1 MLCQEPL
8 NVNVVTQNVLL
19 DYTRTKNGLI
29 LPQDKR
35 LDSLAATITNR
46 FTADELH
53 VVGIQEAQKN
63 KKQHNGEVLAEL
75 CGDGPGHWFEHNE
88 KPSKDSPTGRPGE
101 HVGLFGSMVDHAFEV
116 ELGDRRKAVM
126 TEIAGVAFVTLHLR
140 HGPKPESRAA
150 RKEQTERV
158 VERLSEYE
166 DAVVLGDYNEP
177 SVRVPLLRALTPART
192 VLKNSG
198 FESVFSVTNQKSPL
212 TCPIEP
218 YRPLFNAT
226 RDWRG
231 RLVDRAWGLDDIL
244 VRGPRVSVLGAGVL
258 ERVMMYHPVPEGF
271 PLEGS
276 DHDGLWAALQIAP

>member
-29 LPQDKR
+29 LPQDER

-46 FTADELH
+46 FSTDELH
-53 VVGIQEAQKN
+53 VVGVQEAQKN

-75 CGDGPGHWFEHNE
+75 CGSGPGYWFEHNE
-88 KPSKDSPTGRPGE
+88 KPFKDSPTGRPGE
-101 HVGLFGSMVDHAFEV
+101 HVGLFGSMVDHAAKI
-116 ELGDRRKAVM
+116 ELGDRRKAVI

-150 RKEQTERV
+150 RKEQAERID
-158 VERLSEYE
+158 ERLDEYE
-166 DAVVLGDYNEP
+166 DAVVFGDFNEP
-177 SVRVPLLRALTPART
+177 SVRVPVLRNLAPARK
-192 VLKNSG
+192 VLKDSG
-198 FESVFSVTNQKSPL
+198 FESVFNLTKQKSPL

-218 YRPLFNAT
+218 YRPLFNT
-226 RDWRG
+226 TEDWRE
-231 RLVDRAWGLDDIL
+231 RHVDRAWALDDIL
-244 VRGPRVSVLGAGVL
+244 VRGPRVKVLGAGVL
-258 ERVMMYHPVPEGF
+258 ERLMVYHPTPEGV

-276 DHDGLWAALQIAP
+276 DHDGLWATLRITP